1 MAKDALKMIFCAACS
16 PRQPDYIDKEDGS
29 FKICSN
35 LAKKV
40 KPDEFDECGMVKVA
54 ERGDLCGGDD
64 VIVPGDEWPTEVG
77 DAAVAEAKCCDKE
90 DAASLDISRLYGS
103 PACNPIAPDTPP
115 ADMQYGDKAHSAFS
129 CQGYW
134 KFINAANGAY
144 PPFLDGGATTYIQ
157 VIECEE
163 SETETCNEK
172 CFTGGASS
180 AVTHAAILA
189 VSLLAVLST
198 VWA

>member
-1 MAKDALKMIFCAACS
+1 MIFCAACS

-40 KPDEFDECGMVKVA
+40 KPDEFDECGMVMVA

-64 VIVPGDEWPTEVG
+64 VIVPGDQWPTEEG
-77 DAAVAEAKCCDKE
+77 DAAVAEAVCCDKG
-90 DAASLDISRLYGS
+90 DPL
-103 PACNPIAPDTPP
+103 ACPGP
-115 ADMQYGDKAHSAFS
+115 ADSQYGDKAHSAFS

-134 KFINAANGAY
+134 KFINAPNGAY